1 MRLLSKHRRHV
12 RNTAIA
18 AIRDADGDQDQAI
31 VLGKKMLRDE
41 PGSIIGALLINIAVS
56 LLVKLIIYFVR
67 EYVLKSGIDSIPSD
81 YQESEPGFEGWSETD
96 AN

>member
-1 MRLLSKHRRHV
+1 MRLLSRHRRHV
-12 RNTAIA
+12 RATAVA
-18 AIRDADGDQDQAI
+18 AIREAEGDQDQAI
-31 VLGKKMLRDE
+31 ALGKKMLRDE

-56 LLVKLIIYFVR
+56 LMVKLIIYFIR

-96 AN
+96 AE